1 MITIYCII
9 HMLIAAMVS
18 SIQLFA
24 NEILTKE
31 LRYGLPEG
39 HVQETLSRLSFVYKT
54 KMADEILLVY
64 PRFSNIMRK
73 LEKIYLN
80 RFNNLGIDELTFFL
94 ETYPDFLSSYIVTVI
109 PKTEKEGNVCPEWQ
123 ALGKD
128 AKANFIQNFPY
139 RAKRIMQR
147 CE

>member
-1 MITIYCII
+1 M
-9 HMLIAAMVS
+9 S
-18 SIQLFA
+18 ELFA

-39 HVQETLSRLSFVYKT
+39 HVQETLSRLSLVYKT

-64 PRFSNIMRK
+64 PRFSNIIRK

-109 PKTEKEGNVCPEWQ
+109 PKTVKEGNVCPEWQ